1 MFQGKRGIFVIGYL
15 LVLCYGLMLI
25 WLSRNGSIPFIE
37 LLLLLTMIVALVG
50 FIRNQA
56 WASRVLVFAGGAGL
70 LYIVVRGFVLA
81 GRIDIIPEVIFF
93 LMSLTVMAF
102 FSLPVL
108 SRQGFG
114 TGVYP
119 WTLLIVDDDR
129 ALLKLLESNFRRY
142 GIFVL
147 TADTGE
153 KGLFL
158 ADRHKPDLIILD
170 VILPKMKG
178 REVCARLKEAP
189 QTSNIPVIFLTAKNS
204 MDDVQAEIAAG
215 AHAHI
220 TKPVDFKDLFSQV
233 KKILSV

>member
-1 MFQGKRGIFVIGYL
+1 MKKRIGVYFIGYL
-15 LVLCYGLMLI
+15 MVLCYGLMLV
-25 WLSRNGSIPFIE
+25 WLSRNGSIPILE
-37 LLLLLTMIVALVG
+37 LCLLLILIVGLIG
-50 FIRNQA
+50 FMRTQA
-56 WASRVLVFAGGAGL
+56 WAARVMIAAGCFGIA
-70 LYIVVRGFVLA
+70 YIIARGIVLT
-81 GRIDIIPEVIFF
+81 GKIEIIPESIFI
-93 LMSLTVMAF
+93 LMSLTLMAF
-102 FSLPVL
+102 FNLPAL
-108 SRQGFG
+108 STHAFG
-114 TGVYP
+114 MGVYP
-119 WTLLIVDDDR
+119 WTILIVDDDR

-153 KGLFL
+153 KGLYL

-189 QTSNIPVIFLTAKNS
+189 QTSRIPVLFLTAKNS
-204 MDDVQAEIAAG
+204 MDDIQAEIEAG

-233 KKILSV
+233 KNILSA

>member
-1 MFQGKRGIFVIGYL
+1 MQRKTGIYVIGYL
-15 LVLCYGLMLI
+15 LVLCYGLMLV
-25 WLSRNGSIPFIE
+25 WLSRNGSIPAFE
-37 LLLLLTMIVALVG
+37 LSLLLLMIVGLLG
-50 FIRNQA
+50 FIKA
-56 WASRVLVFAGGAGL
+56 YIWAPRVIVFVGGGGIAYILTRWLVLIGQMDL
-70 LYIVVRGFVLA
+70 
-81 GRIDIIPEVIFF
+81 IPEIVFI

-102 FSLPVL
+102 YNLPVL
-108 SRQGFG
+108 SRQAFG
-114 TGVYP
+114 LGIYP
-119 WTLLIVDDDR
+119 WTILIIDDDR

-153 KGLFL
+153 KGLFM

-189 QTSNIPVIFLTAKNS
+189 QTSEIPVIFLTAKNS
-204 MDDVQAEIAAG
+204 MDDIQAEIAAG
-215 AHAHI
+215 AHVHI

-233 KKILSV
+233 KKILST